1 MKLTTLTAAKIRNAN
16 QIMEVNIIVEVLKK
30 ISTIRNRP
38 TTRILDGPP
47 IVLLSCTPVLKRM
60 STIKA
65 AMERD
70 IQLMYRVNI
79 QDWPKNPKVPKGVT
93 IGGR

>member
-1 MKLTTLTAAKIRNAN
+1 MKLIKLTAAKIRNAN
-16 QIMEVNIIVEVLKK
+16 QIMEVSITVLVLKK
-30 ISTIRNRP
+30 ISTTRNSP

-70 IQLMYRVNI
+70 IQLMYNVKI
-79 QDWPKNPKVPKGVT
+79 QDWSKNPRVPKGVT
-93 IGGR
+93 MGGR